1 MPKDSFPDSVIA
13 VDLGG
18 SNLRAALFDGDEIV
32 RYAKTLTPR
41 EGGGPAIYADAIID
55 LIRSN
60 LSAEEIA
67 SAKAI
72 GVSVPGPLDMEK
84 GELINSPNLLF
95 PVIPIKAPLEDEFG
109 KPVVVM
115 NDTNCGVLGEVGKD
129 GAGFHNN
136 AGPDNVGHKNVG
148 SNNVVYNS
156 KSTGIGGGIFA
167 DGHLLLG
174 STGNAGEVGHLFVD
188 DIYSVRCSCG
198 HTGHWEGY
206 ASGRGIPHFF
216 RAYCRKN
223 HIPMK
228 CSAIL
233 PTAEDI
239 FAGIREELSRNGGNS
254 DGGCDRSC
262 DLGVFAGFYE
272 ELSKINAR
280 AVSSIIAA
288 YSPAAIILDG
298 SVAVNNGELI
308 IAGILKYID
317 RYLPTPEIRLSRLEG
332 KAPLYGAAYCCAL
345 SLRGYNVHGENRSA
359 GTHTQY

>member
-1 MPKDSFPDSVIA
+1 MANESFPDSVIA

-41 EGGGPAIYADAIID
+41 EGSGPEIYADAIID

-84 GELINSPNLLF
+84 GELVHSPNLLF
-95 PVIPIKAPLEDEFG
+95 PVIPIKAPLEDGFK

-115 NDTNCGVLGEVGKD
+115 NDTNCGVLGEVGKG
-129 GAGFHNN
+129 GAGSRNN
-136 AGPDNVGHKNVG
+136 I
-148 SNNVVYNS
+148 VYIS
-156 KSTGIGGGIFA
+156 MSTGIGGGVFA
-167 DGHLLLG
+167 DGRLLLG
-174 STGNAGEVGHLFVD
+174 NTGNAGEIGHLFVD
-188 DIYSVRCSCG
+188 DAYSVRCSCG

-216 RAYCRKN
+216 KAYCRKN

-239 FAGIREELSRNGGNS
+239 FKGIREELSRNDGNNNDS
-254 DGGCDRSC
+254 CESCDCDR
-262 DLGVFAGFYE
+262 GVFSGFYE

-280 AVSSIIAA
+280 AVSSITAA

-298 SVAVNNGELI
+298 SVAANNGELI
-308 IAGILKYID
+308 IEGILKYID
-317 RYLPTPEIRLSRLEG
+317 KYLPAPEIRLSRLEG

-345 SLRGYNVHGENRSA
+345 SLSGYNVHGENRSA